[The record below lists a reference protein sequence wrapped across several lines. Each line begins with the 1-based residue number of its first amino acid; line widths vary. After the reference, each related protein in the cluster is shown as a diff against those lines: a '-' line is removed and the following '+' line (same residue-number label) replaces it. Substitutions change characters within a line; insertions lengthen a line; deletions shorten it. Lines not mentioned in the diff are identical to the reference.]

1 MEVIDRNFIKDCNCS
16 NKKNAKNAQKVSFVY
31 EGGDA
36 WVFNA
41 CTEAKKGEFSKIDGY
56 TLYFNFYAM
65 KDTFMSDADREKEAE
80 ESFKRFCKYYETY
93 EKLVKFAKK
102 NGVKVKAEMPKE
114 WILQELK
121 YLGVDV
127 PEELK

>member
-1 MEVIDRNFIKDCNCS
+1 MEVINRNFIKDCNCC
-16 NKKNAKNAQKVSFVY
+16 NKKNAKSAQKVSFVY
-31 EGGDA
+31 EGEAA

-41 CTEAKKGEFSKIDGY
+41 CTEAKKGEFSKMDGY

-65 KDTFMSDADREKEAE
+65 KSTFMSDADREKEAE
-80 ESFKRFCKYYETY
+80 ESFKRFCKYYASY

-114 WILQELK
+114 WILRELK